1 MEKRKASGDDS
12 DGTGIFVRRDDALY
26 QLRLLKEKEEEEANR
41 SAAIDSVEEQN
52 KNNLNKKN

>member
-12 DGTGIFVRRDDALY
+12 DGTEIFARSNDALY